1 MELVITLLGV
11 IIAMGYVIKT
21 TEVKFPVEIP

>member
-11 IIAMGYVIKT
+11 IIAMGYIIKT
-21 TEVKFPVEIP
+21 TKVKLPVEIP